1 MTVILLSLIRR
12 KKKWIKIDN
21 KKKTAKRGRVFCL
34 DFSCRQVLQ
43 LEELRRIE
51 REWRNV

>member
-21 KKKTAKRGRVFCL
+21 KKKTAKRGRVFL
-34 DFSCRQVLQ
+34 FRFLQ
-43 LEELRRIE
+43 QAGSA
-51 REWRNV
+51 VGGVT